1 MLVIDKQV
9 DIAVFRSGC
18 APCYHTEIAR
28 LKNLFCYP
36 VFKIMTEVQYIIFAS
51 TILEDYVKSLC
62 TETVGMV
69 KYLG

>member
-1 MLVIDKQV
+1 
-9 DIAVFRSGC
+9 
-18 APCYHTEIAR
+18 
-28 LKNLFCYP
+28 
-36 VFKIMTEVQYIIFAS
+36 MTEVQYIIFAS